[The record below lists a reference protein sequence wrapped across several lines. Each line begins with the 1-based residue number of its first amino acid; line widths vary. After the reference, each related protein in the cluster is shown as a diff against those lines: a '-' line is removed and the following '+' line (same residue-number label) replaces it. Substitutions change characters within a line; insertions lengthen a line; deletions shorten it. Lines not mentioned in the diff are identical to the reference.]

1 MNKRKISNCFI
12 KHIYCTKK
20 LVQQQLAYEKIILK
34 TTAAQKHI
42 GVIFFCL
49 KEKNDKENNECCI
62 VCVKRD
68 DCKTTAV
75 QRKYLRN
82 IKYIERKKSKKF
94 KKHNK
99 GR

>member
-1 MNKRKISNCFI
+1 MFYKTHLLYKEISATTTCVRKNNFENDSCPET
-12 KHIYCTKK
+12 HRGY
-20 LVQQQLAYEKIILK
+20 
-34 TTAAQKHI
+34 
-42 GVIFFCL
+42 FFCL